1 MSWGVGGHVV
11 RGGAQNF
18 KIDACR
24 YLCVAKVIWDV
35 VEHDLS
41 FQMRIKSSPNS
52 PGRPSYGSGT
62 VSGRFRWVDVG
73 WIRFTP
79 LKRISDGSFQHF
91 ESWGI

>member
-35 VEHDLS
+35 VELDLS
-41 FQMRIKSSPNS
+41 FQMRIQSSSNS
-52 PGRPSYGSGT
+52 SGVLRSGDVFDFGRCTGFWSSKMCCPE
-62 VSGRFRWVDVG
+62 
-73 WIRFTP
+73 ITP
-79 LKRISDGSFQHF
+79 L
-91 ESWGI
+91 